1 MSKALMTLLLLPFLL
16 IGEEPFPPWIPYF
29 SDKAPVESFKIY
41 KWIAL
46 DRFEHPPIR
55 PLLNQGK
62 TVFGYVTLGE
72 VDNFEPWFDEVVNEG
87 ITIHANPVWEESLM
101 VDMRDPRWS
110 KRVIEKIIPFVLHKG
125 FNGLFLD
132 TVDNASDLE
141 EEDPQKFKGM
151 KQAAI
156 NLVKAIRLNFP
167 DIKLMMN
174 RGIAV
179 ASELANDVDFIIGE
193 DVFSQYDKKRKAY
206 FRTPKKQTEKD
217 IARMHAA
224 KKINPK
230 LILLSLDYAD
240 PTNKSERSTIY
251 RMAREAGLDPYVG
264 TIDLD
269 TIIPPP

>member
-1 MSKALMTLLLLPFLL
+1 MSKTLTILLLLPLL
-16 IGEEPFPPWIPYF
+16 LFGDDPFPPWIAYF

-62 TVFGYVTLGE
+62 IVFGYVTLGE
-72 VDNFEPWFDEVVNEG
+72 VDNFEPWFNEVVKEG
-87 ITIHANPVWEESLM
+87 ITFHANPVWEESLM

-110 KRVIEKIIPFVLHKG
+110 KRVIEKVIPFVLHKG

-132 TVDNASDLE
+132 TVDNAANLE
-141 EEDPQKFKGM
+141 EEDPEKYKGM

-156 NLVKAIRLNFP
+156 RLVKAIRLNFP

-174 RGIAV
+174 RGLDV
-179 ASELANDVDFIIGE
+179 ASEVANDIDFIIGE
-193 DVFSQYDKKRKAY
+193 DVFSQYDQKRKIY
-206 FRTPKKQTEKD
+206 FRTTRKQTDKD
-217 IARMHAA
+217 LALMRAA
-224 KKINPK
+224 KKINPN
-230 LILLSLDYAD
+230 LVLLSLDYAD
-240 PTNKSERSTIY
+240 PTNRSERATIY
-251 RMAREAGLDPYVG
+251 RLAKDAGLDPYVG

-269 TIIPPP
+269 QIIPPP